1 MERPGVNGARASRRC
16 VRLPRFA
23 GKLALRRL
31 APEDLAA
38 FQAYR
43 QDPELGRYQGWSP
56 LTDAEA
62 QAFLAQMH
70 TAGPLQPGV
79 WFQLGIADGQS
90 LQLIGDI
97 GLLLSADGSSA
108 EVGYTLARSAQGR
121 GLATLAVREAVALV
135 FECSAASQVLATT
148 DARNRASM
156 RLLERIGMHRVE
168 DRNTLF
174 RGEPCVEITY
184 AIAKAD
190 P

>member
-1 MERPGVNGARASRRC
+1 MDRLAVNGARAARRC
-16 VRLPRFA
+16 VPLPRFA
-23 GKLALRRL
+23 GQVALRRL
-31 APEDLAA
+31 APGDLAA

-43 QDPELGRYQGWSP
+43 RDPELGRYQGWSP
-56 LTDAEA
+56 LSDAEA
-62 QAFLAQMH
+62 QTFLAQMH
-70 TAGPLQPGV
+70 IAGPLQPGV
-79 WFQLGIADGQS
+79 WFQLGIADAQS
-90 LQLIGDI
+90 MQLIGDI

-108 EVGYTLARSAQGR
+108 EIGYTLARSAQGR

-148 DARNRASM
+148 DARNGASI

-168 DRNTLF
+168 DRNAMF
-174 RGEPCVEITY
+174 RGEPCVETTY

>member
-1 MERPGVNGARASRRC
+1 MPSHGRR
-16 VRLPRFA
+16 VPLPRCA
-23 GKLALRRL
+23 GQVALRRL
-31 APEDLAA
+31 APKDLAA

-43 QDPELGRYQGWSP
+43 RDPELGRYQGWTP
-56 LTDAEA
+56 MPDAEA

-70 TAGPLQPGV
+70 AAVSLHPGV

-108 EVGYTLARSAQGR
+108 EIGYTLARSAQGR

-148 DARNRASM
+148 DARNRASI
-156 RLLERIGMHRVE
+156 RLLERIGMQRAE
-168 DRNTLF
+168 ESTALF

-184 AIAKAD
+184 AIAR
-190 P
+190 PLG

>member
-1 MERPGVNGARASRRC
+1 MP
-16 VRLPRFA
+16 
-23 GKLALRRL
+23 
-31 APEDLAA
+31 
-38 FQAYR
+38 
-43 QDPELGRYQGWSP
+43 
-56 LTDAEA
+56 DAEA

-70 TAGPLQPGV
+70 AAVSLHPGI

-108 EVGYTLARSAQGR
+108 EIGYTLARSAQGR

-148 DARNRASM
+148 DARNRASI
-156 RLLERIGMHRVE
+156 RLLERIGMQRAE
-168 DRNTLF
+168 ECTALF

-184 AIAKAD
+184 AIAR
-190 P
+190 PLG

>member
-1 MERPGVNGARASRRC
+1 VP
-16 VRLPRFA
+16 LPRLA
-23 GKLALRRL
+23 GQVTLRRL

-43 QDPELGRYQGWSP
+43 GDPELGRYQGWTP
-56 LTDAEA
+56 MPDAEA
-62 QAFLAQMH
+62 QVFLAQMH
-70 TAGPLQPGV
+70 AAGPLHPGA

-97 GLLLSADGSSA
+97 GLLLSADGSSV
-108 EVGYTLARSAQGR
+108 EIGYTLARSAQGR

-148 DARNRASM
+148 DARNGASI
-156 RLLERIGMHRVE
+156 RLLERIGMQRAE
-168 DRNTLF
+168 ESTALF

-184 AIAKAD
+184 AIAR
-190 P
+190 PFGLGG